1 MSDLEQ
7 HIQAEQQRLYEISS
21 LTDEMD
27 DDNAKVLL
35 EWASAQIIELA
46 GDGSQLEI
54 RAKQLRRL
62 VGEINLFMGDVEN
75 KSSEQIQ
82 QELEQVYRVAND
94 LRYPTQHK
102 LLPAITEQL
111 EGQSAEDVLVIL
123 IAWLENDSLLGD
135 VLGAEDDD

>member
-7 HIQAEQQRLYEISS
+7 QIQAEQQRLYEISS

-35 EWASAQIIELA
+35 DWASEQIIRLA

-54 RAKQLRRL
+54 RAKKLRRL
-62 VGEINLFMGDVEN
+62 VGEINQFVGNVEG
-75 KSSEQIQ
+75 KLSEQIKS
-82 QELEQVYRVAND
+82 ELEQVYRVAND
-94 LRYPTQHK
+94 LRYPAQHK

-111 EGQSAEDVLVIL
+111 EGQSADDVLVIL
-123 IAWLENDSLLGD
+123 IAWLENDSLLAD